1 MPGFELDRLAQDDQP
16 GITQRK
22 HQMQPEVGR
31 VLGSKALS
39 SSRYS
44 LDEDSAIFSGSER
57 KDRLPCIPMQI
68 FAESYAGLKVES
80 ILKTEYLAG
89 IIVPVLYQI
98 GIGRREDLMTR
109 GHNSKPE
116 EGLLFKLFSNQEF
129 HCECEGNC
137 DYPESGLLWAAR
149 MGKEEVLKLLLD
161 ETDIN
166 VNYKPQ
172 NGVTALHLATRH
184 GYEAM
189 AKQLLEKGS
198 SVDCQD
204 FSNETPLHY
213 AAENGDR
220 GLVALLLEYG
230 ANVHHLDVVG
240 SNPLHKAVKSG
251 IQNVIELLIHRGANV
266 NEQNNLGWT
275 ALHIAAAYGKSV
287 HLLLL
292 EEGARINAKDIHGQT
307 PLHKAVQKKEEPII
321 KDLIDYGANIN
332 PQDNSGFSPLHIAA
346 DLGCDGIIKLLV
358 ENGATIDL
366 RNRDG
371 YTPLRVASFNGDRE
385 TVKQLLSLS
394 ELSSSLH
401 SPELASQVNI
411 KNTELVKRAYQ
422 ENKRQGQRMDV
433 KR

>member
-1 MPGFELDRLAQDDQP
+1 
-16 GITQRK
+16 
-22 HQMQPEVGR
+22 
-31 VLGSKALS
+31 
-39 SSRYS
+39 
-44 LDEDSAIFSGSER
+44 
-57 KDRLPCIPMQI
+57 MQI
-68 FAESYAGLKVES
+68 FAESYVGLKVES
-80 ILKTEYLAG
+80 LLKTEYLAG

-98 GIGRREDLMTR
+98 DFERHKNLTTGE
-109 GHNSKPE
+109 HNPKPE
-116 EGLLFKLFSNQEF
+116 EDLLFKLFSNKEF

-161 ETDIN
+161 GTDIN
-166 VNYKPQ
+166 LNYKTQ
-172 NGVTALHLATRH
+172 DGVTALHLATRH
-184 GYEAM
+184 GYGTI

-198 SVDCQD
+198 FIDCQD

-220 GLVALLLEYG
+220 NLVALLLEYG
-230 ANVHHLDVVG
+230 ANVHHLDIVG

-251 IQNVIELLIHRGANV
+251 IQNAIELLIHRGANI
-266 NEQNNLGWT
+266 NEKNNLGWT
-275 ALHIAAAYGKSV
+275 ALHIAAAYGKPI

-292 EEGARINAKDIHGQT
+292 KEGAEINAKDIHGQT
-307 PLHKAVQKKEEPII
+307 PLHKAVQKEEESII
-321 KDLIDYGANIN
+321 KDLIEYGANVN

-385 TVKQLLSLS
+385 TVEQLLSLS
-394 ELSSSLH
+394 RLSSSPD
-401 SPELASQVNI
+401 SPEVAFQANI
-411 KNTELVKRAYQ
+411 KNTELVKSRAYP
-422 ENKRQGQRMDV
+422 EYKLQGQRLDL